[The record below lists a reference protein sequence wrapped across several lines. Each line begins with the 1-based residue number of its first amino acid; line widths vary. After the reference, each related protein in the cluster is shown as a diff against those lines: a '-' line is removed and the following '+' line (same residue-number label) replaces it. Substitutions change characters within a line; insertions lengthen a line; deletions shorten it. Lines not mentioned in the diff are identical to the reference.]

1 MTNKIKGDQNQI
13 VIMKKADKTDAMIIP
28 IGYNIKVRIT
38 PVIKNLNK

>member
-13 VIMKKADKTDAMIIP
+13 VIMKKADKTDAIIIP
-28 IGYNIKVRIT
+28 RGYNIKVIIT